1 MKYLQKKYWNNL
13 IKIIIFNDEQ
23 YYRLL
28 LMYDLNISS
37 LFNFIKDYKRKK
49 KTKKVLR
56 FLGYAS

>member
-1 MKYLQKKYWNNL
+1 
-13 IKIIIFNDEQ
+13 
-23 YYRLL
+23 
-28 LMYDLNISS
+28 MYDLNISS